1 MNVMICHAML
11 CIFIVRCVLLS
22 VLINEFCQVKSYSII
37 AAYIHKMTRYFH
49 LIINAR
55 RERQEGNAF
64 SFLQRV
70 TAIPENVENPNLERQ
85 RYFRQNFRFIC
96 SFEKQS
102 KYVQVDVFL

>member
-1 MNVMICHAML
+1 ML
-11 CIFIVRCVLLS
+11 GKIFDPFFGH
-22 VLINEFCQVKSYSII
+22 E
-37 AAYIHKMTRYFH
+37 
-49 LIINAR
+49 
-55 RERQEGNAF
+55 AF